1 MAMVSRLCPSGAPGT
16 SPAAAAGAVQP
27 LDGTRL
33 PRQARASSSQV
44 PAHRKRVHQWFSDQG
59 MQKHLW
65 LPQRNTKVS
74 VLPSGTQ
81 SWAFVPGG
89 AAGNPLR
96 RLGSEERRIL
106 FGFCVTQS
114 LW

>member
-16 SPAAAAGAVQP
+16 SPAAAAEAVQP
-27 LDGTRL
+27 LAGTQL
-33 PRQARASSSQV
+33 PRQARARSSRV
-44 PAHRKRVHQWFSDQG
+44 PAHSKRVHQWFSDQG
-59 MQKHLW
+59 MQKDLW

-81 SWAFVPGG
+81 SCAFVPRG

-106 FGFCVTQS
+106 LCFCVTQS